1 MNRRSFV
8 KSSAGLAAFAAF
20 SHPPMFDTRG
30 AIPFSPADLPKSIY
44 PERLKRAQEMME
56 STRLDLLFATPGSNF
71 LYMTGYNPG
80 RSERLIALLLP
91 RTGNPVI
98 VAPSFER
105 ERIRQRSVVTDIA
118 VWEEQENPF
127 SLSASVAG
135 RLGAATGKVGIE
147 PTTNYSDFLRLAA
160 SLPGS
165 TLVDGG
171 AVFDELRMAK
181 NPEEL
186 DATRKAIDITLASIA
201 ATHAQLKEGLSEAEV
216 AEILSSEMRKRGS
229 RGDGLVQFGPDSAL
243 PHGGPGDHQLKAP
256 CVVLIDAGCRVDGY
270 ISDISRTIYW
280 GGESSAKFKQVF
292 NVVLDAQ
299 QTAASIARSGV
310 VCEEM
315 DRAAR
320 NVIRKAGFGN
330 YFTHRLGHGIG
341 LDGHEYPYLVEGNG
355 YKMKENQTFT
365 IEPGIYLPGEFGVRI
380 EDDFVITGNGVS
392 QLSPRVDPL

>member
-1 MNRRSFV
+1 
-8 KSSAGLAAFAAF
+8 
-20 SHPPMFDTRG
+20 
-30 AIPFSPADLPKSIY
+30 
-44 PERLKRAQEMME
+44 
-56 STRLDLLFATPGSNF
+56 
-71 LYMTGYNPG
+71 
-80 RSERLIALLLP
+80 
-91 RTGNPVI
+91 
-98 VAPSFER
+98 
-105 ERIRQRSVVTDIA
+105 
-118 VWEEQENPF
+118 
-127 SLSASVAG
+127 
-135 RLGAATGKVGIE
+135 
-147 PTTNYSDFLRLAA
+147 
-160 SLPGS
+160 
-165 TLVDGG
+165 
-171 AVFDELRMAK
+171 
-181 NPEEL
+181 PEEL